1 MAPDHRLRTCEF
13 GPLRI
18 SYDDR
23 VLEPRPW
30 TLAQSEW
37 AAELAADAPDGPLLE
52 LCTGAGHIGLAAALL
67 TGRRAVL
74 VDADEAA
81 CEFALRNAVA
91 AGIAD
96 RVEVRHG
103 PMDAVLNT
111 DELFAVVL
119 ADPPYIPSSETA
131 VFPEDPLRA
140 IDGGDDGLDL
150 ARLCL
155 EVAAGHVLPGGP
167 VVLQLRDAGQAEVL
181 VGGGLDKLDQRT
193 GLVRLDQRT
202 FPRGVL
208 VQYELA
214 VSRTT

>member
-1 MAPDHRLRTCEF
+1 MGPDPRLRTCEF

-18 SYDDR
+18 RYDER

-37 AAELAADAPDGPLLE
+37 AAELATDAPDGPILE
-52 LCTGAGHIGLAAALL
+52 LCTGAGHIGLAAVLL

-81 CEFALRNAVA
+81 CELALSNAHD
-91 AGIAD
+91 AGLAD
-96 RVEVRHG
+96 LVEVRHG
-103 PMDAVLNT
+103 PMDQVLRD
-111 DELFAVVL
+111 DERFAVVI
-119 ADPPYIPSSETA
+119 ADPPYIPSSETG
-131 VFPEDPLRA
+131 VFPDDPLLA

-155 EVAAGHVLPGGP
+155 EVAAAHVVPGGS
-167 VVLQLRDAGQAEVL
+167 VVLQLRDAGQAAVL
-181 VGGGLDKLDQRT
+181 GGTGLDKLDQRE
-193 GLVRLDQRT
+193 L
-202 FPRGVL
+202 PRGVL
-208 VQYELA
+208 VQYGLA

>member
-1 MAPDHRLRTCEF
+1 MGPDPRLRTCEF

-18 SYDDR
+18 RYDAR

-37 AAELAADAPDGPLLE
+37 AADLAAGAPEGPILE
-52 LCTGAGHIGLAAALL
+52 LCTGAGHIGLAAVHL

-81 CEFALRNAVA
+81 CELALLNARD
-91 AGIAD
+91 AGLAD
-96 RVEVRHG
+96 LVEVRHG
-103 PMDAVLNT
+103 PMDQVLR
-111 DELFAVVL
+111 DDDRFAVVI
-119 ADPPYIPSSETA
+119 ADPPYIPSSETG
-131 VFPEDPLRA
+131 VFPDDPLLA

-155 EVAAGHVLPGGP
+155 EVAAAHLLPGGS
-167 VVLQLRDAGQAEVL
+167 VVLQLRDAGQAAVL
-181 VGGGLDKLDQRT
+181 GGGGLDKLDQRE
-193 GLVRLDQRT
+193 L
-202 FPRGVL
+202 PRGVL
-208 VQYELA
+208 GQYGLA